1 MEKKIEKSI
10 SKFLSLVLRHK
21 PEVIGL
27 TLDNEGWTNTEEL
40 ITKYNEN
47 RHFPI
52 TFEEL
57 DYVVQHNN
65 KKRFAFNED
74 QTKIRASQG
83 HSLEISLNYDPV
95 EPPEFL
101 YHGTAQKF
109 LDSIQKTGIEKRNRH
124 HVHLAADLETALNV
138 GSRHGKPVILK
149 VHALKMHANGQ
160 QFFCSENGVW
170 LTTEVAVTDF
180 EVMDSN

>member
-21 PEVIGL
+21 PGVIGL
-27 TLDNEGWTNTEEL
+27 TLDKEGWVDTETL
-40 ITKYNEN
+40 ISQYNKH

-52 TFEEL
+52 TFEQL
-57 DYVVQHNN
+57 DYVVEHNN
-65 KKRFAFNED
+65 KKRFAFNAD
-74 QTKIRASQG
+74 QSKIRASQG
-83 HSLEISLNYDPV
+83 HSLDISLNYTPV

-101 YHGTAQKF
+101 YHGTAEKF
-109 LDSIQKTGIEKRNRH
+109 LASIQKTGIQKRNRH
-124 HVHLAADLETALNV
+124 HVHLAADLDTAHNV

-149 VHALKMHANGQ
+149 IKAKQMFDAGC

-170 LTTEVAVTDF
+170 LTEKVGVDYF
-180 EVMDSN
+180 EVEE

>member
-27 TLDNEGWTNTEEL
+27 ILDKEGWVSTEEL
-40 ITKYNEN
+40 ITKYNEH

-57 DYVVQHNN
+57 DYVVQNNN
-65 KKRFAFNED
+65 KKRFAFNAD
-74 QTKIRASQG
+74 QSKIRASQG
-83 HSLEISLNYDPV
+83 HSVNISLNYSPV

-101 YHGTAQKF
+101 YHGTARKN
-109 LDSIQKTGIEKRNRH
+109 LESIQKTGIEKRGRH
-124 HVHLAADLETALNV
+124 HVHLSAELDTAHNV

-149 VHALKMHANGQ
+149 INAKQMHLDGHE
-160 QFFCSENGVW
+160 FFCSENGVW
-170 LTTEVAVTDF
+170 LTEGVTVTYF
-180 EVMDSN
+180 EVMD